1 MLTTPVIM
9 AFLLYSWTCERDY
22 SPVELLSVC
31 LVVGRKR
38 QHSSQMSIW
47 LREENTSPIELL
59 VCLTNPHNDFK
70 ATPAKTAGH
79 RVVILG
85 KSQPAKNR
93 NLSRLIS
100 NISRINWSS
109 ERNTVCC
116 FSTVFTL

>member
-1 MLTTPVIM
+1 VSV
-9 AFLLYSWTCERDY
+9 LL
-22 SPVELLSVC
+22 
-31 LVVGRKR
+31 LVGNA
-38 QHSSQMSIW
+38 SI
-47 LREENTSPIELL
+47 LHKCQSGYVKENTSPIELL

-100 NISRINWSS
+100 NLSRINWSS
-109 ERNTVCC
+109 ERNTVYC